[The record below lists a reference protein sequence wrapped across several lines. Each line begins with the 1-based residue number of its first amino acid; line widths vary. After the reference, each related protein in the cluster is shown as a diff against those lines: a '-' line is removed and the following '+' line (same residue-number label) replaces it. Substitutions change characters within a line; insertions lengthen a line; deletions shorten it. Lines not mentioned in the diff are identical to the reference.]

1 MTRPLPGTIV
11 HYRIPILAAW
21 LLLAVL
27 ALPRALGV
35 HDRLQVQGQT
45 LLETESSRGSDLIR
59 TAFPQPVTDYF
70 IVTLSGPIAID
81 SLRSRAI
88 LDSLTL
94 NAALEPYIA
103 RTLSF
108 LDANDSS
115 FVSADRKTTFFVA
128 VMEANLERGA
138 ADYVPA
144 FHEAV
149 HGTLDRISWASEFSA
164 YVTGSPALDY
174 DIRTVSKEDTRVG
187 ERNALP
193 ISAAILILAF
203 GALVAAVL
211 PLLVGVLAIICALG
225 LTSVAAGFYPMS
237 VFVLTI
243 VSMLGLATGIDY
255 SLLMVTRFREEM
267 NRGRGPREAAER
279 TIATAGRAVVTS
291 GLTVL
296 LGFAALL
303 VTPTSETRSVGIGGL
318 FVVSGAV
325 LLSVTL
331 LPAVLSIVGRGIDR
345 PRWLAKR
352 LAFYHAPTGWERWAR
367 WLGHHPWRALVLGGT
382 LAAAITWPLGQIKI
396 GLPREGWYPSGTE
409 SSDAIRALD
418 RIGARGALQPVRV
431 VVQAPEGERI
441 VGTKYLRGLKRLS
454 DSIKTDPH
462 VARVRSVVDIQ
473 PGMSLLRYTAL
484 YGNLDAARARAPE
497 FYAAYLSDDAR
508 TTLMDV
514 LLRDTTSFTGSMDVV
529 RRIRGVVTAGVP
541 GLDSVDVMVTGFQ
554 AANTDLQDALLE
566 QFPLV
571 VALVVGATAMM
582 LFFAFKSI
590 LVPIKAVL
598 MNLLSVAGA
607 FGIVVLVFQEGVGA
621 RVFGLAGPTE
631 AIYVAIPVV
640 VFAVVFGLSMD
651 YEVFLLSRIKEAFDR
666 TGRNDQATME
676 GLTATASVITSAA
689 AIMLVVFGTFAF
701 SRVLAAQMLGF
712 GLAVAVF
719 LDATLIR
726 MVLVPSIMHIA
737 GNWNWW
743 PGGRRVKKSVE
754 GGDSGPS
761 GAAPAAVPTPA
772 PAPVEAPA
780 GPSATPPPAPPSPG
794 V

>member
-1 MTRPLPGTIV
+1 VIRTLPGTII
-11 HYRIPILAAW
+11 HYRFPILAAW
-21 LLLAVL
+21 LLVAAL
-27 ALPRALGV
+27 ALPRALRV
-35 HDRLQVQGQT
+35 HETLQVQGQT
-45 LLETESSRGSDLIR
+45 LLDTESKRGDDLIR
-59 TAFPQPVTDYF
+59 TAFQQPVTDYF
-70 IVTLSGPIAID
+70 IVTLTGPVAID
-81 SLRSRAI
+81 SLRYRAI

-94 NAALEPYIA
+94 SAALQPYVA
-103 RTLSF
+103 RTLSY
-108 LDANDSS
+108 LDANDST

-138 ADYVPA
+138 ADYVPP
-144 FHEAV
+144 FHEAI
-149 HGTLDRISWASEFSA
+149 HGTLERIAWASAFETH
-164 YVTGSPALDY
+164 VTGSPALDY

-187 ERNALP
+187 EQKALP
-193 ISAAILILAF
+193 ISAVILVVAF
-203 GALVAAVL
+203 GALVAAIL
-211 PLLVGVLAIICALG
+211 PLLVGVFAIVCALG

-267 NRGRGPREAAER
+267 NRGRGRREAAER

-303 VTPTSETRSVGIGGL
+303 VTPTTETRSVGIGGL

-331 LPAVLSIVGRGIDR
+331 LPGVLSLLGRSIDR

-352 LAFYHAPTGWERWAR
+352 LAFYHAPTGWERWSR

-382 LAAAITWPLGQIKI
+382 VAAAITWPIAYIKI

-418 RIGARGALQPVRV
+418 RIGARGALQPVRI
-431 VVQAPEGERI
+431 VVQAPAGARI
-441 VGTKYLRGLKRLS
+441 VGTRYLRGLKRLS
-454 DSIKTDPH
+454 DSINADPH
-462 VARVRSVVDIQ
+462 VDQVRSVVDLR

-484 YGNLDAARARAPE
+484 YGNLDAARARSPE
-497 FYAAYLSDDAR
+497 FYSAYLSEDGR
-508 TTLMDV
+508 TTLIDV

-529 RRIRGVVTAGVP
+529 RGLRGVVAAGIP
-541 GLDSVDVMVTGFQ
+541 GLDSVDVMVTGFH
-554 AANTDLQDALLE
+554 AANTDLQDALLK

-571 VALVVGATAMM
+571 VALVVGATALM
-582 LFFAFKSI
+582 LFIAFQSI

-607 FGIVVLVFQEGVGA
+607 FGILVLVFQKGVGA
-621 RVFGLAGPTE
+621 RLFGLAGPTE

-701 SRVLAAQMLGF
+701 SRVLAAQLLGF
-712 GLAVAVF
+712 GLAVAVL

-726 MVLVPSIMHIA
+726 MVLVPSIMHLA
-737 GNWNWW
+737 GDWNWW
-743 PGGRRVKKSVE
+743 PGGRRIRKSGD
-754 GGDSGPS
+754 GGDAGTS
-761 GAAPAAVPTPA
+761 GAVPVVPPAAAPTPA
-772 PAPVEAPA
+772 EAPA
-780 GPSATPPPAPPSPG
+780 DPSAKPLPAPPSPG
-794 V
+794 A

>member
-1 MTRPLPGTIV
+1 MTRTLPGTIV
-11 HYRIPILAAW
+11 HYRIPILAVW

-27 ALPRALGV
+27 ALPRALRV
-35 HDRLQVQGQT
+35 HEKLQVQGQT
-45 LLETESSRGSDLIR
+45 LLDTESKRGGDLIR

-70 IVTLSGPIAID
+70 LVTLSGPIAID
-81 SLRSRAI
+81 SLRYRAI

-94 NAALEPYIA
+94 NATLEPYIA

-115 FVSADRKTTFFVA
+115 FVSADRQTTFFIA

-138 ADYVPA
+138 ADYVPP
-144 FHEAV
+144 FHEAM
-149 HGTLDRISWASEFSA
+149 HGTLDRIAWASEFTT

-174 DIRTVSKEDTRVG
+174 DIRTVSKEDTRIG

-203 GALVAAVL
+203 GALVAAIL
-211 PLLVGVLAIICALG
+211 PLLVGVLAIVCALG
-225 LTSVAAGFYPMS
+225 LTNVAAGFYPMS

-382 LAAAITWPLGQIKI
+382 LAAAITWPLGNIKI

-454 DSIKTDPH
+454 DSIRTDPH
-462 VARVRSVVDIQ
+462 VAQVRSVVDIQ

-484 YGNLDAARARAPE
+484 YGNLDAARARSPE
-497 FYAAYLSDDAR
+497 FYSAYLSEDAR

-529 RRIRGVVTAGVP
+529 RRIRGVVSAGIP

-554 AANTDLQDALLE
+554 AANTDLQDALLK

-571 VALVVGATAMM
+571 VALVVGATALM
-582 LFFAFKSI
+582 LFVAFKSI

-607 FGIVVLVFQEGVGA
+607 FGILVLVFQQGVGA
-621 RVFGLAGPTE
+621 RLFGLAGPTE

-701 SRVLAAQMLGF
+701 SRVLAAQLLGF

-743 PGGRRVKKSVE
+743 PGGRRVRKSGD
-754 GGDSGPS
+754 GGEAGAS
-761 GAAPAAVPTPA
+761 GAAPVVPPTPA
-772 PAPVEAPA
+772 PAPVAAPA
-780 GPSATPPPAPPSPG
+780 DPSATPPPAPPSSDA
-794 V
+794 